1 MKIKSSSKSH
11 RPPKGQNI
19 IEYLLL
25 MVSCI
30 LIFLV
35 FLTPTGLF
43 RNMVENTMNGTV
55 NQLEDMANNVVF
67 P

>member
-1 MKIKSSSKSH
+1 MKIPSKTRHSTE
-11 RPPKGQNI
+11 GQNI

-25 MVSCI
+25 MITCI

-35 FLTPTGLF
+35 FLSPSGLF
-43 RNMVENTMNGTV
+43 RNMLENTVNGTV
-55 NQLEDMANNVVF
+55 NQLEDMAHNVVF

>member
-1 MKIKSSSKSH
+1 MKIPSKTH
-11 RPPKGQNI
+11 HPEEGQNI

-25 MVSCI
+25 MVTCI

-35 FLTPTGLF
+35 FLSPSGLF
-43 RNMVENTMNGTV
+43 RNMIENTVNGTV
-55 NQLEDMANNVVF
+55 NQLEDMANHEVF

>member
-1 MKIKSSSKSH
+1 MKIPSKTHHSTE
-11 RPPKGQNI
+11 GQNI

-25 MVSCI
+25 MVTCI

-35 FLTPTGLF
+35 FLSPSGLF
-43 RNMVENTMNGTV
+43 RNRIENTVNGTV